1 MKIYKALL
9 FFVSVILLL
18 AGLSFVF
25 PVDGYEVAGHR
36 LRFFDIETLF
46 SGSDED
52 FETAEEKLARVEA
65 ELRLQFVRDSLDKVY
80 QAERADSIAYVDTLN
95 SFRNFIDYSSARIYF
110 PNDDPSLFDDLFAK
124 LDRCSDESRGEVL
137 HILHYGDSQIEG
149 DRITGY
155 IREQMQEKFGGLGA
169 GLAPAIQPIPSM
181 SVSQSASDSISRY
194 IADGNLKQKLDNSH
208 YGILAQMALLDG
220 DVTLTFASRN
230 VKGNYSHARS
240 FSKIS
245 LLVGNTYEPFHAR
258 LTSGKI
264 DVTKSIEDPTTELQ
278 VLTWKLDAPIS
289 KFSLHLSGDA
299 EIYGV
304 SMDGGY
310 GVAVDNIPLRG
321 SSGTFFTS
329 ISNDLLSSA
338 MKKLNVQLIIL
349 EFGGNATAYMTDEKA
364 IASYKNKISKQ
375 ISYLKRIYPS
385 AKILFIGPADMS
397 KKVNGVLQTYPNLEA
412 VVGCLKEAALE
423 NGAAFWSMYDVM
435 GGKNSMIKWVEH
447 QPAWAS
453 KDYVHFTQQGATRI
467 AELFVQ
473 TFMIYYDYY
482 HFLKRNPQW
491 NANDLIIE

>member
-1 MKIYKALL
+1 
-9 FFVSVILLL
+9 
-18 AGLSFVF
+18 
-25 PVDGYEVAGHR
+25 
-36 LRFFDIETLF
+36 
-46 SGSDED
+46 
-52 FETAEEKLARVEA
+52 
-65 ELRLQFVRDSLDKVY
+65 
-80 QAERADSIAYVDTLN
+80 
-95 SFRNFIDYSSARIYF
+95 
-110 PNDDPSLFDDLFAK
+110 
-124 LDRCSDESRGEVL
+124 VL

-181 SVSQSASDSISRY
+181 SVSQSASDTISRY

-299 EIYGV
+299 EVYGV

-453 KDYVHFTQQGATRI
+453 KDYVHFTQQGATKI